1 VTANA
6 FFGLFRAHRTCLVAA
21 GKDSNVHTDL
31 LAGFE
36 VPLYSAKE
44 REGIRE
50 GRKGTKRWENTPA
63 PNKYLVTALHRCM

>member
-1 VTANA
+1 
-6 FFGLFRAHRTCLVAA
+6 VAA

-63 PNKYLVTALHRCM
+63 P